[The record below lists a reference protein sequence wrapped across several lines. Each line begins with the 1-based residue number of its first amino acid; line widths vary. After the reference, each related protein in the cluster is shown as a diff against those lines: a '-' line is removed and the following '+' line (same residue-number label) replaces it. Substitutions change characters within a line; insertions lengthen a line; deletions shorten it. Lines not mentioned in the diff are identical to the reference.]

1 MLLINKMFKIA
12 FYNQNVVMKKYVA
25 ILVILTSTVSWAQ
38 SESGLG
44 ITAGANY
51 GSTGDLKENGQTII
65 DNPKE
70 ELGFHLGVYYKLDFG
85 IIYVRPELKYTQLSN
100 EYNGVQFDIEKLDL
114 PILIGAE
121 IIGPLHIFAGPSL
134 QYVMDTDIQDID
146 ATDVENDFTIGA
158 QFGIGINLGNLGID
172 VRYERGLTDNELSF
186 IDNTVNINRPLT
198 IDSRPE
204 QIILALSVKF

>member
-1 MLLINKMFKIA
+1 
-12 FYNQNVVMKKYVA
+12 
-25 ILVILTSTVSWAQ
+25 
-38 SESGLG
+38 
-44 ITAGANY
+44 
-51 GSTGDLKENGQTII
+51 
-65 DNPKE
+65 
-70 ELGFHLGVYYKLDFG
+70 
-85 IIYVRPELKYTQLSN
+85 
-100 EYNGVQFDIEKLDL
+100 
-114 PILIGAE
+114 
-121 IIGPLHIFAGPSL
+121 
-134 QYVMDTDIQDID
+134 MDTDIQDID